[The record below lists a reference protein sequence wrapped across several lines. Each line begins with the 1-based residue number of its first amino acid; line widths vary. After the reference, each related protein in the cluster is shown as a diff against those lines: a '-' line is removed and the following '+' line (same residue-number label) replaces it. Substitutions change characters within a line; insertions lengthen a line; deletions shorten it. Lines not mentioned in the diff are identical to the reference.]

1 MPSQRGKIRK
11 PASKNLNEI
20 LESDDQSF
28 VDFVQRCLHWD
39 PARRMSPDEALRHA
53 WILEGLP
60 PKVLIHHQKLHNIPT
75 NDLPPHI
82 REIRQKYL
90 NQEQ

>member
-1 MPSQRGKIRK
+1 VRK
-11 PASKNLNEI
+11 PASKTI
-20 LESDDQSF
+20 GDVLECEDASF
-28 VDFVQRCLHWD
+28 VDFVKRCLHWD
-39 PARRMSPDEALRHA
+39 PATRMNPDEALRHA

-75 NDLPPHI
+75 NELPPHI

-90 NQEQ
+90 IQEQQAA